1 MLSKSTEIKS
11 PLFIKNLVYL
21 ILRSPFPFI
30 KFLKKF
36 LPSLNKFSK
45 NNPVLRLLGLLLFIW
60 HLSVVIILRKHLFLK
75 IPDPLQWSFPSSTS
89 EQFLS
94 FRRFLHI
101 YRVNSNVQHLT
112 TQYVEECF
120 FAINVQATFWV
131 PLFSLF
137 SLMLINSVNLIPIT
151 QLTLTPPPPPRF
163 MLSARV

>member
-30 KFLKKF
+30 KFFKKF

-94 FRRFLHI
+94 FSQIIAYLQSKFKRSTSHNAICGRM
-101 YRVNSNVQHLT
+101 
-112 TQYVEECF
+112 F
-120 FAINVQATFWV
+120 FCNKCSGYILS
-131 PLFSLF
+131 PSIFSL
-137 SLMLINSVNLIPIT
+137 LLNVN
-151 QLTLTPPPPPRF
+151 
-163 MLSARV
+163 

>member
-30 KFLKKF
+30 KFFKKF

-94 FRRFLHI
+94 FSQISAYLQSKFKRSTSHNAICGRM
-101 YRVNSNVQHLT
+101 
-112 TQYVEECF
+112 F
-120 FAINVQATFWV
+120 FCNKCSGYILS
-131 PLFSLF
+131 PSIFSL
-137 SLMLINSVNLIPIT
+137 LLNVN
-151 QLTLTPPPPPRF
+151 
-163 MLSARV
+163 